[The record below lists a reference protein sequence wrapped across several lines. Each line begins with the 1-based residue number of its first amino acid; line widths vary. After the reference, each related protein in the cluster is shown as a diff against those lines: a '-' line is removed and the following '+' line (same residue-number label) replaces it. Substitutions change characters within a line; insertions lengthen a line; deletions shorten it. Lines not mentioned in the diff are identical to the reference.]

1 MIVLGNCKRL
11 FGVDAKMIGWGKCY
25 VETED
30 WTTARECN
38 KDIVC
43 GEGAFVRRE
52 TSCPKGTCQSEGDC
66 DGRLVWDT
74 ERALQS
80 PEGQGQDEVDRNP
93 LHLLRRP
100 HGKRGSVGGQ
110 DREQGARLVAA

>member
-43 GEGAFVRRE
+43 GEGAFVRKELARV
-52 TSCPKGTCQSEGDC
+52 TD
-66 DGRLVWDT
+66 V
-74 ERALQS
+74 
-80 PEGQGQDEVDRNP
+80 EVDG
-93 LHLLRRP
+93 LI
-100 HGKRGSVGGQ
+100 GIQK
-110 DREQGARLVAA
+110 E